1 MEWNL
6 FCSVSSIGQIIWVD
20 ALSSIYK
27 ELQSFG
33 NTFTL
38 IFIRT
43 LAERKW
49 RRHVVVSLSPGENG
63 REHFEVFHKC
73 TLFFLVLPYCSTSLS
88 YDYYYISRVSSP
100 PSHQLFFSWRHC
112 WRKSCEAGNH
122 RTTWSPTRELGSREF
137 LSWRRPVSGG
147 RALIRT
153 GDGS

>member
-1 MEWNL
+1 M

-43 LAERKW
+43 LAERNW

-73 TLFFLVLPYCSTSLS
+73 TLFFWSCHIAVQVSPMIITYPGYLPHLLTNF
-88 YDYYYISRVSSP
+88 
-100 PSHQLFFSWRHC
+100 FFSWRHC
-112 WRKSCEAGNH
+112 WRKPSEAGNH
-122 RTTWSPTRELGSREF
+122 WTSWSPTRELDSREF
-137 LSWRRPVSGG
+137 LS
-147 RALIRT
+147 
-153 GDGS
+153 